1 MFAAA
6 LFKIMIMM
14 KKAVQQFML
23 GTVTNNERQ
32 AEETLA
38 AIKAAGYDEIELCGF
53 MIHPMGM
60 AVRLLTQ
67 AAGMPVGKGGK
78 LDWHALVKESGL
90 KVVSLHLDLD
100 ALEKDISA
108 CAEEAKS
115 FGTKYIVITGMYR
128 FDYGSEASVRELT
141 RRLNKAGAALKAQ
154 GIELLYHNHNCE
166 LRRTETGKPSYEIL
180 LEETDPACVNFEFD
194 SYWFA
199 DGGADPLYW
208 MRRLG
213 SRMKLWHI
221 NDRGSRI
228 SGASM
233 TPILKS
239 DSMELGTGNMPLDAL
254 MEQAKQNRCEAVILE
269 SHRNW
274 IDKSPV
280 KSLQLSSKY
289 LNKRV

>member
-1 MFAAA
+1 
-6 LFKIMIMM
+6 M

-23 GTVTNNERQ
+23 GTVMNNEKQ
-32 AEETLA
+32 ARETLA
-38 AIKAAGYDEIELCGF
+38 SIKKSGYDGIELCGV
-53 MIHPMGM
+53 MIHPRGM
-60 AVRLLTQ
+60 VVRLVTK
-67 AAGMPVGKGGK
+67 AAGMPVGKGGN

-90 KVVSLHLDLD
+90 EVVGLHLDLGT
-100 ALEKDISA
+100 LEKDISA

-128 FDYGSEASVRELT
+128 FDYGSEAAVKELAQ
-141 RRLNKAGAALKAQ
+141 RLNKAGKALKGQ

-166 LRRTETGKPSYEIL
+166 LRRTESGRRAYEIL
-180 LEETDPACVNFEFD
+180 LEETDQEYVNFEFD

-199 DGGADPLYW
+199 EGGADPLYW
-208 MRRLG
+208 MRKLD

-221 NDRGSRI
+221 NDRGSRVD
-228 SGASM
+228 GPAM

-254 MEQAKQNRCEAVILE
+254 MEQAKAVGCEAVILE

-274 IDKSPV
+274 IDKSPI
-280 KSLQLSSKY
+280 KSLQLSGKY
-289 LNKRV
+289 LNERV